1 MAKKSN
7 RRKSQPILYL
17 GIFALFWWVLPTS
30 FKLFTQTAFR
40 EFQAPIWNLSSRI
53 EDLSN
58 YWGHLSDSKQVL
70 IAKGKDISRLSA
82 DLEIQQ
88 IRKDELISEVNR
100 LQSLQKSISNLNK
113 AINLDASQSF
123 DSQIARVSIRKMS
136 GWWQQMTLRK
146 GRNEGLKFGNGVIYN
161 GGVVGRL
168 NKVDSRSS
176 EVEIL
181 TNPNFR
187 IVAHFGQDDRPV
199 TFQGNGIDIGGKAN
213 GLVLDVPYDIVTSP
227 NKPLKLVTSSLGGN
241 FPRGIPIGTVYQL
254 QGNKDGLFK
263 TGDVIIDSRINQ
275 VLEVAILIPYYELE

>member
-7 RRKSQPILYL
+7 RRESQPILYL
-17 GIFALFWWVLPTS
+17 GIFALCWWVLPTS
-30 FKLFTQTAFR
+30 FKLFTQTAFH

-70 IAKGKDISRLSA
+70 ITKAKNISRLSA

-88 IRKDELISEVNR
+88 IRKDELRSEIDR
-100 LQSLQKSISNLNK
+100 LQLLQKSILSLNK
-113 AINLDASQSF
+113 VINLDPTQSF
-123 DSQIARVSIRKMS
+123 DSEIARVSIRKMS

-146 GRNEGLKFGNGVIYN
+146 GRNEGLRLGNGVIYS
-161 GGVVGRL
+161 GGVIGRL
-168 NKVDSRSS
+168 NRVDSRSA

-199 TFQGNGIDIGGKAN
+199 TFQGNGISIGGKAN
-213 GLVLDVPYDIVTSP
+213 GLVMDVPYDIKTSP

-263 TGDVIIDSRINQ
+263 KGDVIMSIPFKLFINS
-275 VLEVAILIPYYELE
+275 